1 MELLTG
7 FIALLIGFFSG
18 KLHTHIQNSS
28 CMYGLCSISGLD
40 VDVEPQ
46 TNKNPIIAE
55 NLHKNN
61 II

>member
-1 MELLTG
+1 MEFLTG

-18 KLHTHIQNSS
+18 KLHTHISSSS
-28 CMYGLCSISGLD
+28 CLYGLCSITNLD

-46 TNKNPIIAE
+46 TNKNPIAE
-55 NLHKNN
+55 NLHKDN